1 MVPIEQG
8 NEVHAPVAET
18 KPSRDGVG
26 SASCTPAASDGPL
39 FVTVIVY
46 VTFEPGLALV
56 GPVFVTDRSAFWTTV
71 ELTVAVLLDANE
83 SGVDE
88 LTETVLLTVPEALA
102 GTEYV
107 DVIVAVAP
115 AATLAS
121 VHGNAV
127 VQAPLLET
135 NVKPAGV
142 ASLTT
147 TVVAFEGPLFV

>member
-1 MVPIEQG
+1 
-8 NEVHAPVAET
+8 
-18 KPSRDGVG
+18 
-26 SASCTPAASDGPL
+26 
-39 FVTVIVY
+39 VI
-46 VTFEPGLALV
+46 
-56 GPVFVTDRSAFWTTV
+56 V
-71 ELTVAVLLDANE
+71 ELTVAVLLDAKE

-127 VQAPLLET
+127 VQAPLFET

-142 ASLTT
+142 ESLTT
-147 TVVAFEGPLFV
+147 TVVAFEGPLFVTVIV